1 MDMGGK
7 RKYDLQLKIIARGD
21 VATTWSRSQ
30 TLRPTGQSTQTV
42 IQFIEPLK
50 NNNNSH
56 KHE

>member
-1 MDMGGK
+1 MGGN

-21 VATTWSRSQ
+21 VATTWSTSQ
-30 TLRPTGQSTQTV
+30 TLRSTGQSTQTV

-56 KHE
+56 KHK